1 MAEVFSTRTLMYWW
15 AALSATVF
23 LKDWLRNLTTFV
35 QTTDMFLPNKI
46 PFSAVPGLNALIDQ
60 AADYVRTGIQF
71 NPEQELVSVGS
82 VYLPAWVGALFFG
95 VVLLALGVALYIR
108 SLRTANWI
116 DDLIALVG
124 IFVLLRVE
132 GHIAAMTKLPVQEQ
146 FHEFV
151 NNLATAFV
159 ILLVLLLVL
168 IFFGEGWHSRRA
180 FWRALIESSVLAVFM
195 LPHET
200 ALGLGY
206 GVWALAQFGFGLA
219 QYTPFAIAWGI
230 MGIFLAVQRLAGH
243 ERIEIRR
250 S

>member
-23 LKDWLRNLTTFV
+23 LKDWLRNLTSFV
-35 QTTDMFLPNKI
+35 QTTDIFLPDKI
-46 PFSAVPGLNALIDQ
+46 PFSVVPGLNARIDQ

-82 VYLPAWVGALFFG
+82 IHLQAWVGALFLG
-95 VVLLALGVALYIR
+95 IVLLALGIALYAH
-108 SLRTANWI
+108 SLRTANWV

-124 IFVLLRVE
+124 IYVLLRIE
-132 GHIAAMTKLPVQEQ
+132 GHIAALAKLPIQEQ
-146 FHEFV
+146 FREFV
-151 NNLATAFV
+151 NNPATAFV
-159 ILLVLLLVL
+159 ILLVLLLAL

-180 FWRALIESSVLAVFM
+180 FWRAIIESSVLAVFM
-195 LPHET
+195 FPHET
-200 ALGLGY
+200 ALGLSY
-206 GVWALAQFGFGLA
+206 AVWALAQFGFGLA
-219 QYTPFAIAWGI
+219 QYTPFAIVWGI